1 MSPPAKPSAWQ
12 KLKPATRRAAAGS
25 AALLALSLGAVFL
38 LLLPAKREGRRLA
51 TAVAG
56 AAADLDARQAKIRQT
71 PARRQEAEALEA
83 ELDALR
89 QSGVLEPLLGSY
101 EMRGMALLQPIAE
114 SNGVAL
120 VGGSVRRLPQLPLCG
135 GAPAQGRRYAR
146 QPLEFTASGA
156 YDQFAAFI
164 RDVERA
170 HPMATV
176 SSLRIVAQTRDPE
189 VQEMTVGIEWP
200 VVAPPPAA
208 PEAKGK

>member
-1 MSPPAKPSAWQ
+1 MSPAAKLQAWQ
-12 KLKPATRRAAAGS
+12 ELTPATRRAAIVS
-25 AALLALSLGAVFL
+25 AALLALALGAVFL
-38 LLLPAKREGRRLA
+38 LLLPAKRESRRLA
-51 TAVAG
+51 TAVV
-56 AAADLDARQAKIRQT
+56 AATADLDGRQAKIKQT
-71 PARRQEAEALEA
+71 SARRNEAEALEA

-89 QSGVLEPLLGSY
+89 QGGVLEPLLGSY

-120 VGGSVRRLPQLPLCG
+120 VGGSVRRLPQLSLG
-135 GAPAQGRRYAR
+135 GAPAQGRLYVR

-156 YDQFAAFI
+156 YNQLAEFL

-176 SSLRIVAQTRDPE
+176 SSLRIVAQARDPE

-200 VVAPPPAA
+200 VVAPTTA
-208 PEAKGK
+208 PEKKGK